1 MDLVDA
7 LQELIGRH
15 CRHEQ
20 CHCEIIE
27 ILEEGPSIVLYKHS
41 RGEIQCNWFGEAQRR
56 APKTYTVP
64 LISRLDNDLHPVVR
78 AVTDEAEQTR
88 LRALT
93 GLTQAADAA
102 SDEPAS

>member
-1 MDLVDA
+1 MAADLVDV
-7 LQELIGRH
+7 LQDLIGRH
-15 CRHEQ
+15 CRHEE

-41 RGEIQCNWFGEAQRR
+41 KGEIQCNWFGEAQRR

-64 LISRLDNDLHPVVR
+64 LVSSLDDDLHPVVR
-78 AVTDEAEQTR
+78 AVTTDEEQAR

-93 GLTQAADAA
+93 GLKPGAA
-102 SDEPAS
+102 